1 MSHPNHY
8 QEPFR
13 DFRQK
18 LEEFSQIAD
27 DGTHE
32 LPLKH
37 WVNELQQIFQGRIL
51 SLNLDEL
58 KPELEQRVRSI
69 QVEINKQLRLL
80 GMDMMF
86 LQAARQ
92 PETLQQ
98 RQNQILERVY
108 MLKRY
113 CEMVIE
119 EGGEGE

>member
-1 MSHPNHY
+1 MTDSNNY
-8 QEPFR
+8 QTPFR

-18 LEEFSQIAD
+18 LEEFSRIAD

-32 LPLKH
+32 LQMKY
-37 WVNELQQIFQGRIL
+37 WVNELQQIFKGRIL

-58 KPELEQRVRSI
+58 KPELEQRVRSL

-98 RQNQILERVY
+98 RQNQILERVR
-108 MLKRY
+108 MMQRY
-113 CEMVIE
+113 CEMAM
-119 EGGEGE
+119 GE